1 MNGWVNNMLP
11 KQEDGFK
18 IPINQQVTGASMSN
32 QEQEMQHKIHIRTM
46 MNPDP
51 DFLDLEPH
59 ISLQE
64 LIEHHITFNAEVF
77 SDFYDEVAIQNKV
90 KNILYDRED
99 DKIGRIKDLYDAE
112 IKKIAKFIAEN
123 YETNTFAKWAYED
136 TISHVI

>member
-1 MNGWVNNMLP
+1 MLP
-11 KQEDGFK
+11 NQEDKDK
-18 IPINQQVTGASMSN
+18 ISTNQQVTGASMSD
-32 QEQEMQHKIHIRTM
+32 QQREMQHKIHIRTM

-77 SDFYDEVAIQNKV
+77 SDFYDEIEIQNQV

-112 IKKIAKFIAEN
+112 IKRLAKFIAEN

>member
-1 MNGWVNNMLP
+1 MLP

-112 IKKIAKFIAEN
+112 IKSIAKFITEN

>member
-1 MNGWVNNMLP
+1 MLP
-11 KQEDGFK
+11 KEEDGFK
-18 IPINQQVTGASMSN
+18 IPINQQVTGAIMAD
-32 QEQEMQHKIHIRTM
+32 QQREMQHKIHIRTM

-51 DFLDLEPH
+51 VFLDLEPH

-77 SDFYDEVAIQNKV
+77 SDFYDEIQLQNQV

-112 IKKIAKFIAEN
+112 IKSVAKFISEN
-123 YETNTFAKWAYED
+123 YETNSFAKWAYED

>member
-11 KQEDGFK
+11 KEEDGFK
-18 IPINQQVTGASMSN
+18 IPINQQVTGASMSD
-32 QEQEMQHKIHIRTM
+32 QQREMQHKIHIRTM

-77 SDFYDEVAIQNKV
+77 SDFYDEIEIQNQV

-112 IKKIAKFIAEN
+112 IKKLAKFIAEN

>member
-1 MNGWVNNMLP
+1 MLP

-112 IKKIAKFIAEN
+112 IKSIAKFITEN

-136 TISHVI
+136 TIAHVI

>member
-1 MNGWVNNMLP
+1 MLP
-11 KQEDGFK
+11 NQEDKDK
-18 IPINQQVTGASMSN
+18 ITTNQQVTGASMAD
-32 QEQEMQHKIHIRTM
+32 QQREMQHKIHIRTM

-77 SDFYDEVAIQNKV
+77 SDFYDEITLQNQV

-99 DKIGRIKDLYDAE
+99 DKLGRIKDLYDAE
-112 IKKIAKFIAEN
+112 IKILAKFISEN
-123 YETNTFAKWAYED
+123 YETNSFAKWAYED

>member
-1 MNGWVNNMLP
+1 MLP
-11 KQEDGFK
+11 NQEDKDK
-18 IPINQQVTGASMSN
+18 IATNQQVTGASMSD
-32 QEQEMQHKIHIRTM
+32 QQREMQHKIHIRTM

-77 SDFYDEVAIQNKV
+77 SDFYDEVQIQNQV
-90 KNILYDRED
+90 KNILYDRND
-99 DKIGRIKDLYDAE
+99 DKLGRIKDVYDAE
-112 IKKIAKFIAEN
+112 IKRIAKFIAEN
-123 YETNTFAKWAYED
+123 YETNSFAKWAYED

>member
-77 SDFYDEVAIQNKV
+77 SDFYDEIEVQNQV

-99 DKIGRIKDLYDAE
+99 DKLGRIKDVYDAE
-112 IKKIAKFIAEN
+112 IKRIAKFIAEN

>member
-1 MNGWVNNMLP
+1 MLP

-77 SDFYDEVAIQNKV
+77 SDFYDEVEVQNQV
-90 KNILYDRED
+90 KNILYDRND
-99 DKIGRIKDLYDAE
+99 DKLGRIKDVYDAE
-112 IKKIAKFIAEN
+112 IKRIAKFIAEN
-123 YETNTFAKWAYED
+123 YETNSFAKWAYND

>member
-1 MNGWVNNMLP
+1 MLP
-11 KQEDGFK
+11 NQEDKDK
-18 IPINQQVTGASMSN
+18 ISTNQQVTGASMSD
-32 QEQEMQHKIHIRTM
+32 QQREMQHKIHIRTM

-77 SDFYDEVAIQNKV
+77 SDFYDEIEVQNQV
-90 KNILYDRED
+90 KNILYDRND
-99 DKIGRIKDLYDAE
+99 DKLGRIKDVYDAE
-112 IKKIAKFIAEN
+112 IKRIAKFIAEN
-123 YETNTFAKWAYED
+123 YETNSFAKWAYND

>member
-1 MNGWVNNMLP
+1 MLP
-11 KQEDGFK
+11 NQEDKDK
-18 IPINQQVTGASMSN
+18 ITINQQVTGASMAD
-32 QEQEMQHKIHIRTM
+32 QQREMQHKIHIRTM

-77 SDFYDEVAIQNKV
+77 SDFYDEITIQNQV

-99 DKIGRIKDLYDAE
+99 DKLGRIKDLYDAE
-112 IKKIAKFIAEN
+112 IKILAKFISEN

-136 TISHVI
+136 TMSHVI

>member
-1 MNGWVNNMLP
+1 MLP

>member
-1 MNGWVNNMLP
+1 MLP
-11 KQEDGFK
+11 NQEDKDK
-18 IPINQQVTGASMSN
+18 IATNQQVTGASMSD
-32 QEQEMQHKIHIRTM
+32 QQREMQHKIHIRTM

-64 LIEHHITFNAEVF
+64 LIEHHITFNAERF
-77 SDFYDEVAIQNKV
+77 SDFYEDLVIQNQV

-99 DKIGRIKDLYDAE
+99 DKLGRIKDLYDAE
-112 IKKIAKFIAEN
+112 IKSVAKFIAEN
-123 YETNTFAKWAYED
+123 YQTNTFAKWAYED

>member
-1 MNGWVNNMLP
+1 MLP

-77 SDFYDEVAIQNKV
+77 SDFYDEVAIQNQV
-90 KNILYDRED
+90 KNILYDRND
-99 DKIGRIKDLYDAE
+99 DKLGRIKDVYDAE
-112 IKKIAKFIAEN
+112 IKRIAKFIAEN
-123 YETNTFAKWAYED
+123 YETNSFAKWAYND

>member
-1 MNGWVNNMLP
+1 MLP
-11 KQEDGFK
+11 NQEDK
-18 IPINQQVTGASMSN
+18 VKMHKNQQVTGASMSD
-32 QEQEMQHKIHIRTM
+32 QQREMQHKIHIRTM

-77 SDFYDEVAIQNKV
+77 SDFYDEIEVQNQV

-99 DKIGRIKDLYDAE
+99 DKLGRIKDVYDAE
-112 IKKIAKFIAEN
+112 IKRIAKFIAEN
-123 YETNTFAKWAYED
+123 YETNSFAKWAYND

>member
-1 MNGWVNNMLP
+1 MLP
-11 KQEDGFK
+11 NQEDK
-18 IPINQQVTGASMSN
+18 VKMHKNQQVTGASMSD
-32 QEQEMQHKIHIRTM
+32 QQREMQHKIHIRTM

-77 SDFYDEVAIQNKV
+77 SDFYDEIQLQNQV
-90 KNILYDRED
+90 KNILYDGKD

-112 IKKIAKFIAEN
+112 IKRIAKFIAEN
-123 YETNTFAKWAYED
+123 YETNSFAKWAYND

>member
-1 MNGWVNNMLP
+1 MLP
-11 KQEDGFK
+11 KEEDGFK
-18 IPINQQVTGASMSN
+18 IAINQQVTGASMSD
-32 QEQEMQHKIHIRTM
+32 QQREMQHKIHIRTM

-64 LIEHHITFNAEVF
+64 LIEHHITFNAERF
-77 SDFYDEVAIQNKV
+77 SDFYEDLTIQNQV

-112 IKKIAKFIAEN
+112 IKSVAKFIAEN
-123 YETNTFAKWAYED
+123 YQTNTFAKWAYED

>member
-1 MNGWVNNMLP
+1 MLP
-11 KQEDGFK
+11 NQEDKDK
-18 IPINQQVTGASMSN
+18 ITTNQQVTGASMAD
-32 QEQEMQHKIHIRTM
+32 QQREMQHKIHIRTM

-77 SDFYDEVAIQNKV
+77 SDFYEDLTIQNQV

-99 DKIGRIKDLYDAE
+99 DKLGRIKDLYDAE
-112 IKKIAKFIAEN
+112 IKILAKFISEN
-123 YETNTFAKWAYED
+123 YETNSFAKWAYED
-136 TISHVI
+136 TMSHVI

>member
-1 MNGWVNNMLP
+1 MLP
-11 KQEDGFK
+11 NQEDKDK
-18 IPINQQVTGASMSN
+18 IATNQQVTGASMAD
-32 QEQEMQHKIHIRTM
+32 QQREMQHKIHIRTM

-77 SDFYDEVAIQNKV
+77 SDFYDEITLQNQV

-99 DKIGRIKDLYDAE
+99 DKLGRIKDLYDAE
-112 IKKIAKFIAEN
+112 IKILAKFISEN

>member
-1 MNGWVNNMLP
+1 MLP

-18 IPINQQVTGASMSN
+18 IPINQQVTGAFMSN

-112 IKKIAKFIAEN
+112 IKSIAKFITEN

-136 TISHVI
+136 TIAHVI

>member
-11 KQEDGFK
+11 KEEDGFK

-77 SDFYDEVAIQNKV
+77 SDFYDEIQLQNQV

-112 IKKIAKFIAEN
+112 IKSIAKFIAEN

>member
-1 MNGWVNNMLP
+1 LNGWVNNMLP

-77 SDFYDEVAIQNKV
+77 SDFYDEVTIQNQV
-90 KNILYDRED
+90 KNILYDRKD

-112 IKKIAKFIAEN
+112 IKSIAKFIAEN

>member
-1 MNGWVNNMLP
+1 MLP
-11 KQEDGFK
+11 NQEDKDK
-18 IPINQQVTGASMSN
+18 ISTNQQVTGASMSD
-32 QEQEMQHKIHIRTM
+32 QQREMQHKIHIRTM

-77 SDFYDEVAIQNKV
+77 SDFYDEVEVQNQV
-90 KNILYDRED
+90 KNILYDRND
-99 DKIGRIKDLYDAE
+99 DKLGRIKDVYDAE
-112 IKKIAKFIAEN
+112 IKRIAKFIAEN
-123 YETNTFAKWAYED
+123 YETNSFAKWAYND

>member
-1 MNGWVNNMLP
+1 MLP
-11 KQEDGFK
+11 NQEDKDK
-18 IPINQQVTGASMSN
+18 ISTNQQVTGASMSD
-32 QEQEMQHKIHIRTM
+32 QQREMQHKIHIRTM

-77 SDFYDEVAIQNKV
+77 SDFYDEVQVQNQV
-90 KNILYDRED
+90 KNILYDRND
-99 DKIGRIKDLYDAE
+99 DKLGRIKDVYDAE
-112 IKKIAKFIAEN
+112 IKRIAKFIAEN
-123 YETNTFAKWAYED
+123 YETNSFAKWAYND

>member
-1 MNGWVNNMLP
+1 MLP
-11 KQEDGFK
+11 KEEDGFK
-18 IPINQQVTGASMSN
+18 IPINQQVTGASMSD
-32 QEQEMQHKIHIRTM
+32 QQREMQHKIHIRTM

-77 SDFYDEVAIQNKV
+77 SDFYDEIEIQNQV

-112 IKKIAKFIAEN
+112 IKKLAKFIAEN

>member
-1 MNGWVNNMLP
+1 MLP
-11 KQEDGFK
+11 KEEDGFK
-18 IPINQQVTGASMSN
+18 IPINQQVTGASMSD
-32 QEQEMQHKIHIRTM
+32 QQREMQHKIHIRTM

-77 SDFYDEVAIQNKV
+77 SDFYDEIEIQNQV

-112 IKKIAKFIAEN
+112 IKRLAKFIAEN